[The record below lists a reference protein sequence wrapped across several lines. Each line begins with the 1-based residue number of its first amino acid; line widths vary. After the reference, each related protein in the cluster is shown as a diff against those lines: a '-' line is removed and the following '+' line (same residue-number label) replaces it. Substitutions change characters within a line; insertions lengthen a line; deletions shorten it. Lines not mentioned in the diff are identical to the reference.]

1 MMPAYA
7 IYDAIEQQRIDAD
20 VINAMREEEEKE
32 LSEWFSGAIKPRFIQ
47 SAVLTALGS
56 RADEKAVNNAFDVC
70 SIEELVAEF
79 TQKLSDEI
87 ARQQQKINDS
97 FRN

>member
-1 MMPAYA
+1 MPAYA
-7 IYDAIEQQRIDAD
+7 IYDAIEQQRNDAD

-79 TQKLSDEI
+79 TQQLSDEI

>member
-1 MMPAYA
+1 MPAYA
-7 IYDAIEQQRIDAD
+7 IYDAIEQQRNDAD

>member
-1 MMPAYA
+1 MPAYA
-7 IYDAIEQQRIDAD
+7 IYDAIEQQRNDAD
-20 VINAMREEEEKE
+20 VINVIREKEEKE

-79 TQKLSDEI
+79 TQQLSDEI

>member
-1 MMPAYA
+1 MPAYA
-7 IYDAIEQQRIDAD
+7 IYDAIEQQCNDAD
-20 VINAMREEEEKE
+20 VIKVMREEEEQE

>member
-7 IYDAIEQQRIDAD
+7 IYDAIEQQRNDAD

>member
-1 MMPAYA
+1 MPAYA

-20 VINAMREEEEKE
+20 VIKVMREEEEKE

>member
-1 MMPAYA
+1 MPAYA
-7 IYDAIEQQRIDAD
+7 IYDAIEQQRNDAD
-20 VINAMREEEEKE
+20 VIKAMREEEEEKE
-32 LSEWFSGAIKPRFIQ
+32 LSEWFSEAIKPRFIQ

-79 TQKLSDEI
+79 TQQLSDEI